1 MPIINI
7 LAVYQ
12 YKAHILHD
20 DELYKKRN
28 LTRVQ
33 REALSAL
40 INDPTL
46 TIQRADKG
54 GGIVVMNTNT
64 YVEKIKGMLHDETFY
79 KKLVFNPTESYK
91 KQIDQVL
98 QIGLDR
104 KWINEQELKYL
115 KNEYPRIPVLY
126 TLPKIHKSL
135 EDPPMRPIVSG
146 NGSLT
151 ETLSKFLDSLI
162 QPIVKKLPSYLK
174 DTTDF
179 LNKLNQ
185 IPCISMTDWLV
196 CSRECGS

>member
-1 MPIINI
+1 
-7 LAVYQ
+7 V
-12 YKAHILHD
+12 
-20 DELYKKRN
+20 N

-46 TIQRADKG
+46 TTQQADKG

-79 KKLVFNPTESYK
+79 KKLVFNPTE
-91 KQIDQVL
+91 
-98 QIGLDR
+98 
-104 KWINEQELKYL
+104 
-115 KNEYPRIPVLY
+115 IPVLY

-151 ETLSKFLDSLI
+151 ETLSKFIDSLI
-162 QPIVKKLPSYLK
+162 QPIVKKLA
-174 DTTDF
+174 
-179 LNKLNQ
+179 
-185 IPCISMTDWLV
+185 ISICKYKVQQWALQ
-196 CSRECGS
+196 

>member
-1 MPIINI
+1 MNKTI
-7 LAVYQ
+7 L
-12 YKAHILHD
+12 
-20 DELYKKRN
+20 N

-79 KKLVFNPTESYK
+79 KKLVFNPTE
-91 KQIDQVL
+91 
-98 QIGLDR
+98 

-162 QPIVKKLPSYLK
+162 QPIFKKNFVLQFYK
-174 DTTDF
+174 
-179 LNKLNQ
+179 
-185 IPCISMTDWLV
+185 
-196 CSRECGS
+196 

>member
-1 MPIINI
+1 MH
-7 LAVYQ
+7 
-12 YKAHILHD
+12 HIKLHVN
-20 DELYKKRN
+20 LKNSFKRN

-40 INDPTL
+40 RNDPTL

-54 GGIVVMNTNT
+54 GGIVVMNINT

-79 KKLVFNPTESYK
+79 KELVFNPTESYK
-91 KQIDQVL
+91 KLIDQVL
-98 QIGLDR
+98 QIELYR

-135 EDPPMRPIVSG
+135 EDPPMRPVVSG

-162 QPIVKKLPSYLK
+162 Q
-174 DTTDF
+174 
-179 LNKLNQ
+179 Q
-185 IPCISMTDWLV
+185 
-196 CSRECGS
+196 